1 MKVKSNKQRTC
12 PLCGEEK
19 LYYGEVHFEGEI
31 CCFPWKCLECEHE
44 GEEWYSMEF
53 LGHNVIDENGDI
65 IEIEDKMIEE
75 E

>member
-12 PLCGEEK
+12 PFCGEEK
-19 LYYGEVHFEGEI
+19 LYYGEVHFEREM
-31 CCFPWKCLECEHE
+31 CYFPWQCLDCEHE

-53 LGHNVIDENGDI
+53 IGHDIIDENGDI